1 MADKVMT
8 DNQGY
13 SMLPANQTIASMH
26 PEDEISLLELWDC
39 LWQGK
44 WTVILVTILFM
55 VLSGIYLYMST
66 PIYQSKA
73 MVQIGRV
80 AGQPLKNSSQ
90 LGTFIKSEYT
100 PINTQIALKQ
110 LPILYAVTLD
120 KNDPSTLILV
130 SRAKSPE
137 QAQNY
142 LQIILRKLLASEK
155 TDYEHLISMRQ
166 SQLKTLQNQYQHLV
180 TEGRPSNKKN
190 VGATD
195 EMVILLGQSQR
206 FLEASG
212 FLSQISEMQDALSSI
227 NSSPSK
233 IVQKP
238 TYDSRPISPKKILIL
253 VLALLG
259 GLIVGIFIVL
269 LRRSLSRPANEV
281 ISD

>member
-1 MADKVMT
+1 MT
-8 DNQGY
+8 DNQDH
-13 SMLPANQTIASMH
+13 SILPDNQTIAS
-26 PEDEISLLELWDC
+26 PEDEISLLELWDR

-44 WTVILVTILFM
+44 WTILLIAILFM

-66 PIYQSKA
+66 PIYESKA

-80 AGQPLKNSSQ
+80 AGKPLKNGSQ

-100 PINTQIALKQ
+100 PINTQIAQKQ

-120 KNDPSTLILV
+120 KNDPSTLTLI

-142 LQIILRKLLASEK
+142 LQMILKKLIASEK
-155 TDYEHLISMRQ
+155 IDYERIISTRQ
-166 SQLKTLQNQYQHLV
+166 SQLKALQNQYQSLV
-180 TEGRPSNKKN
+180 TEGRPSSNKKN
-190 VGATD
+190 ISATD
-195 EMVILLGQSQR
+195 RMVILLAQSQR
-206 FLEASG
+206 ILEVSD
-212 FLSQISEMQDALSSI
+212 FLSQISGMQDALSSI

-238 TYDSRPISPKKILIL
+238 TYDTRPISPKKLLIL
-253 VLALLG
+253 VLALFG
-259 GLIVGIFIVL
+259 GLMVGIFMVL
-269 LRRSLSRPANEV
+269 LRHALSRPANEA